1 MGRGLLTSGLDLAAT
16 LLVASAPLAA
26 AAEPDSSL
34 PLGQVVGRVSCRD
47 NGVQSYALYLPS
59 GYRPDRPWPIL
70 YAFDPAARGRVPVEL
85 FSKAAER
92 LGYIVV
98 GSNNSRNGPVEP
110 VVAAMNALWSDTH
123 ARFVLDPER
132 IYATGMSGGNYPA
145 RLLLAQRGAGMV
157 ACAGAFVE
165 DDIANVEP
173 RHTWIAIAGVSDFNF
188 DLNRAAVRA
197 LVARGVA
204 ARFVTF
210 DGGHSWPPE
219 AVVSQALD
227 WLELAAMR
235 TGKRQ
240 PDPTFVEA
248 QFEGGLARVR
258 ALVAGGQVHDAA
270 DENSTLVREF
280 EGLKPAETLQPLA
293 READGLRKSPE
304 AKKARKREESLAR
317 DEKTQGDRLRGLR
330 WRLEQDPREQMQRML
345 SQATDDPVA
354 FWDPGVTRRELDD
367 LLKRLTRDLE
377 SPEADR
383 RIVSK
388 RVIDGFY
395 IDTFYQGQ
403 QHRDLRR
410 LVAAQADFEI
420 CIRMRPTASGPVYDL
435 ARTHAAQ
442 GDRKVALARL
452 RKALELGFRD
462 LGRLGTDPEW
472 ALLRDWPEFQAIASG
487 ESVDP

>member
-197 LVARGVA
+197 LVARGVV

-248 QFEGGLARVR
+248 QFQGGLARAR

-270 DENSTLVREF
+270 DENATLVREF
-280 EGLKPAETLQPLA
+280 AGLKPAGTLQALA
-293 READGLRKSPE
+293 READGLGKSPE
-304 AKKARKREESLAR
+304 AKKARKREQSLAR
-317 DEKTQGDRLRGLR
+317 DEKAQGDRLRSLR
-330 WRLEQDPREQMQRML
+330 WRLEQDPREQMQHAL
-345 SQATDDPVA
+345 SQATDDPMA
-354 FWDPGVTRRELDD
+354 LWDPGATRRELDD
-367 LLKRLTRDLE
+367 LLKRLARDLD
-377 SPEADR
+377 SAQADR

-395 IDTFYQGQ
+395 IDTLYQGQ
-403 QHRDLRR
+403 QHRDQRR

-420 CIRMRPTASGPVYDL
+420 CIGMRPKASAPVYDL

-442 GDRKVALARL
+442 GDRKQALARL
-452 RKALELGFRD
+452 RAAMELGFRD
-462 LGRLGTDPEW
+462 LGRLDTDPEW
-472 ALLRDWPEFQAIASG
+472 APLHEQPEFQAIAS
-487 ESVDP
+487 EKSLDP

>member
-47 NGVQSYALYLPS
+47 NSVQSYALYLPS

-248 QFEGGLARVR
+248 QFQGGLARAR

-270 DENSTLVREF
+270 DENATLVREF
-280 EGLKPAETLQPLA
+280 AGLKPAGTLQALA
-293 READGLRKSPE
+293 READGLGKSPE
-304 AKKARKREESLAR
+304 AKKARKREQSLAR
-317 DEKTQGDRLRGLR
+317 DEKAQGDRLRSLR
-330 WRLEQDPREQMQRML
+330 WRLEQDPREQMQHAL
-345 SQATDDPVA
+345 SQATDDPMA
-354 FWDPGVTRRELDD
+354 LWDPGATRRELDD
-367 LLKRLTRDLE
+367 LLKRLARDLD
-377 SPEADR
+377 SAQADR

-395 IDTFYQGQ
+395 IDTLYQGQ
-403 QHRDLRR
+403 QHRDQRR

-420 CIRMRPTASGPVYDL
+420 CIGMRPKASAPVYDL

-442 GDRKVALARL
+442 GDRKQALARL
-452 RKALELGFRD
+452 RAAMELGFRD
-462 LGRLGTDPEW
+462 LGRLDTDPEW
-472 ALLRDWPEFQAIASG
+472 APLHEQPEFQAIAS
-487 ESVDP
+487 EKSLDP

>member
-280 EGLKPAETLQPLA
+280 AGLKPAETLQPLA

-354 FWDPGVTRRELDD
+354 FWDPGATRRELDD

>member
-1 MGRGLLTSGLDLAAT
+1 MGTNVLSPLLGLTMT
-16 LLVASAPLAA
+16 FVMASVPLADA
-26 AAEPDSSL
+26 TVPDSSL
-34 PLGQVVGRVSCRD
+34 PLGQIVERVSCRD
-47 NGVQSYALYLPS
+47 DSSQSYALYLPS
-59 GYRPDRPWPIL
+59 GYGPERPWPVL

-98 GSNNSRNGPVEP
+98 GSNNSRNGPSEP
-110 VVAAMNALWSDTH
+110 IVAAMNAVWSDTH

-132 IYATGMSGGNYPA
+132 IYATGMSGGNFPA

-157 ACAGAFVE
+157 ACAGAFVRG
-165 DDIANVEP
+165 DIASVEP

-188 DLNRAAVRA
+188 DLNRAAVRD
-197 LVARGVA
+197 LVARGVV

-280 EGLKPAETLQPLA
+280 AGLKPAETLQPLA
-293 READGLRKSPE
+293 SEADRLRKSPE

>member
-1 MGRGLLTSGLDLAAT
+1 VLSPLLGLAMTF
-16 LLVASAPLAA
+16 LVATAPPAD
-26 AAEPDSSL
+26 AAEPDSSF
-34 PLGQVVGRVSCRD
+34 PLGQVVERVSCRD
-47 NGVQSYALYLPS
+47 DGSQSYALYLPA

-98 GSNNSRNGPVEP
+98 GSNNSRNGPSEP
-110 VVAAMNALWSDTH
+110 IVAAVNAVWSDTH

-132 IYATGMSGGNYPA
+132 IYATGMSGGNFPA

-157 ACAGAFVE
+157 ACVGAFVR
-165 DDIANVEP
+165 DDIAAVEP
-173 RHTWIAIAGVSDFNF
+173 RHTWIAIAGVGDFNF
-188 DLNRAAVRA
+188 DLNRAAVRD
-197 LVARGVA
+197 LVARGVV

-248 QFEGGLARVR
+248 QFQGGLARAR

-270 DENSTLVREF
+270 DENATLVRELA
-280 EGLKPAETLQPLA
+280 GLKPAETLQPLA
-293 READGLRKSPE
+293 READRLRESPE
-304 AKKARKREESLAR
+304 ARKARKREQSLAR
-317 DEKTQGDRLRGLR
+317 EEKAQGDRLRGLR
-330 WRLEQDPREQMQRML
+330 WRLEQDPREQMQRIL
-345 SQATDDPVA
+345 GQETDDPVA
-354 FWDPGVTRRELDD
+354 LGDPGATRRELDG
-367 LLKRLTRDLE
+367 LLKLLTRDLE
-377 SPEADR
+377 SPQADR

-403 QHRDLRR
+403 QHRDERR

-420 CIRMRPTASGPVYDL
+420 CIGMRPTASGPAYDL
-435 ARTHAAQ
+435 ARTLAAQ
-442 GDRKVALARL
+442 GDRKQALARL

-462 LGRLGTDPEW
+462 RGRLGTDPEW
-472 ALLRDWPEFQAIASG
+472 APLREQPEFQAIASG
-487 ESVDP
+487 GSVDP

>member
-1 MGRGLLTSGLDLAAT
+1 MGTSVLRPVLDLATT
-16 LLVASAPLAA
+16 LLVAGAPLAV

-34 PLGQVVGRVSCRD
+34 PLGQVVERVSCRD
-47 NGVQSYALYLPS
+47 NSVQSYALYLPS

-98 GSNNSRNGPVEP
+98 GSNNSRNGPGEP

-173 RHTWIAIAGVSDFNF
+173 RHTWIAIAGVSDFNV

-197 LVARGVA
+197 LVARGVV

-227 WLELAAMR
+227 WLELGAMR
-235 TGKRQ
+235 NGQRP

-248 QFEGGLARVR
+248 QFEGGLARAR

-270 DENSTLVREF
+270 DESATLVREF
-280 EGLKPAETLQPLA
+280 AGLKPAGTLQALA
-293 READGLRKSPE
+293 READGLGKSPE
-304 AKKARKREESLAR
+304 AKKARKREQSLAR
-317 DEKTQGDRLRGLR
+317 DEKAQGDRLRSLR
-330 WRLEQDPREQMQRML
+330 WRLEQDPREQMQHAL
-345 SQATDDPVA
+345 SQATDDPMA
-354 FWDPGVTRRELDD
+354 LWDPGATRRELDD
-367 LLKRLTRDLE
+367 LLKRLARDLD
-377 SPEADR
+377 SAQADR

-395 IDTFYQGQ
+395 IDTLYQGQ
-403 QHRDLRR
+403 QHRDQRR

-420 CIRMRPTASGPVYDL
+420 CIGMRPKASAPVYDL

-442 GDRKVALARL
+442 GDRKQALARL
-452 RKALELGFRD
+452 RSAMELGFRD
-462 LGRLGTDPEW
+462 LGRLDTDPEW
-472 ALLRDWPEFQAIASG
+472 APLHEQPEFQAIAS
-487 ESVDP
+487 EKSLDP